1 MAAPNTMQNSSAAP
15 IAETAA
21 VAPQRVKTTAGVGAS
36 SAAERGD
43 LTDEELV
50 GQILEGDRLPFEQLY
65 ARYFPRVYGFVD
77 RRVSNRA
84 DAEEIVQEVFF
95 NLFSALQS
103 YRGDAPFAAF
113 VFGLTRR
120 TIASRFK
127 RKRHEMVPMP
137 EDEAHLG
144 AAGHGNQSPH
154 EEYECS
160 ERLDRLAAA
169 AHRDLSPEQWRLFQL
184 HHLEDRSIQEI
195 AGLVAKSEDAVKSH
209 LYRARRLLLAD

>member
-15 IAETAA
+15 IADTSA
-21 VAPQRVKTTAGVGAS
+21 VAPQRVKTTAGAGGS
-36 SAAERGD
+36 PTTESGD

-144 AAGHGNQSPH
+144 SAGHGSQSPH
-154 EEYECS
+154 EEYECN